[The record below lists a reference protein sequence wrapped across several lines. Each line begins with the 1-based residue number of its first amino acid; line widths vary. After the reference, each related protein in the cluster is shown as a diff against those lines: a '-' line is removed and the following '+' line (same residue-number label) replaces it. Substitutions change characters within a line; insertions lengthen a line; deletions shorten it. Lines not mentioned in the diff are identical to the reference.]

1 MVYVRAMGGS
11 GQGLR
16 SANVEIV
23 AHLQNGDSVIH
34 ANRTDGS
41 GSSTTTFGIGRQP
54 PGHAVIIEIH
64 VSYAGRT
71 TTTQTSF
78 IPWW

>member
-1 MVYVRAMGGS
+1 MDGS

-16 SANVEIV
+16 GANVEIV
-23 AHLQNGDSVIH
+23 APLRNGDIVIH

-41 GSSTTTFGIGRQP
+41 GSSMTTFGIGRQP

-64 VSYAGRT
+64 VSYARRT
-71 TTTQTSF
+71 TTTQTLF

>member
-1 MVYVRAMGGS
+1 MYVRAMDGS

-16 SANVEIV
+16 GANVEIV
-23 AHLQNGDSVIH
+23 ARLRNGDTMIH

-54 PGHAVIIEIH
+54 PGHTVIIEIH
-64 VSYAGRT
+64 LSYAGRT